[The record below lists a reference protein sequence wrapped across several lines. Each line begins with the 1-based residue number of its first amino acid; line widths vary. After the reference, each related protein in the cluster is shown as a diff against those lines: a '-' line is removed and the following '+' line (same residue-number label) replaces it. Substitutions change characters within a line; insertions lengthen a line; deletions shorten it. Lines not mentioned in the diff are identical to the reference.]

1 MPDIF
6 NFNNEMKDY
15 FNSLPSNIQDRIK
28 SSNVKISSKADL
40 EQIVQNTLDNK
51 KDVSF
56 EQKI

>member
-6 NFNNEMKDY
+6 NFNREMKDY
-15 FNSLPSNIQDRIK
+15 FNSLPIYIQDRIK
-28 SSNVKISSKADL
+28 SSNVKINSKADL

-51 KDVSF
+51 TEISF